1 MPSALTEAT
10 ALTAMLKFVF
20 HEYTAH
26 HQARVSYNSDGMAMM
41 ENASVSVL
49 QFFMEIGDLCYPFD
63 QLIEDKEWT
72 GLRAAIQD
80 ARAKAR
86 ELLDT
91 ESVRRA
97 IGDEDFLLAVY
108 ADSYDLTPRA
118 RAFREVFEH
127 RFEASL

>member
-20 HEYTAH
+20 HEYAAH

-41 ENASVSVL
+41 ANASDSVL
-49 QFFMEIGDLCYPFD
+49 QFFMELGDLSFPFT
-63 QLIEDKEWT
+63 QLIRDRDWT
-72 GLRAAIQD
+72 ALRAAIQD
-80 ARAKAR
+80 ARAKSR
-86 ELLDT
+86 QLLDT

-108 ADSYDLTPRA
+108 ADSNDLTARA
-118 RAFREVFEH
+118 RAFREYCECQV
-127 RFEASL
+127 EASR